1 MKFVCDAMLGKLAKY
16 LRLLGFDASYA
27 RNKAALEYW
36 LSQDP
41 DRVLLTRRSGTEFS
55 SPTIHIRSELI
66 REQLDEIKGLIK
78 AGFNGDTALN
88 RCIECNVPL
97 AEVDKTDI
105 ESLVPEFVYHSYAKF
120 RICPS
125 CKRVYW
131 DGSHAKGMGE
141 LIKEIL
147 K

>member
-27 RNKAALEYW
+27 RNKAALTDR

-41 DRVLLTRRSGTEFS
+41 DRILLTRRSGSEFS
-55 SPTIHIRSELI
+55 SPTIHIRSELV

-78 AGFNGDTALN
+78 AGFNKDTALS
-88 RCIECNVPL
+88 RCVECNVSL
-97 AEVDKTDI
+97 AEVDKEEV
-105 ESLVPEFVYHSYAKF
+105 ESRVPEFVYHTYARF
-120 RICPS
+120 RLCPS

-131 DGSHAKGMGE
+131 EGSHAKGMGE
-141 LIKEIL
+141 LIKEML
-147 K
+147 R